1 MFVPSRESR
10 QLMQYGKLSVDFS
23 RLLIAF
29 GDQALELSP
38 TEFWLLVCLIQA
50 APQTLPFLDLAR
62 QVEGHAG
69 ALPLDTN
76 EALRYHIHCLR
87 RKLREVAG
95 DGELIESVR
104 GVGYRLPKP
113 LHPDQPSGIVTFLF
127 SDIEGSTQLWE
138 ENPQTMKVAFKR
150 HDTLLRQAVAAHNG
164 HIFKT
169 VGDGFYIAFSQATE
183 GLAAA
188 LRAQR
193 ALHTEKWPDS
203 ARLRVRMALSTG
215 VADEREGDYFGPPL
229 NLAARLLA
237 AAHGGQIL
245 LTHATQVE
253 IASHLPPSVELRD
266 LGFRRFKGLREPQRV
281 FQVVAADLPV
291 HFPPLR
297 TLNPSPTNL
306 PSELT
311 SFVGREN
318 ALRSITALLRQPGV
332 RLVTLTGPGGIGK
345 SRLGLQVA
353 ASMRD
358 EYENGVFFVP
368 LASLQEPALIPS
380 TIAQLLGVQENP
392 DRLPIE
398 QLIAYL
404 RSRQLLLLLDNFE
417 HLVDAAPLVNELL
430 RGAPSVKI
438 LVTSREALSIYGEH
452 LYPVRPLPLPD
463 LHERLTLDQLDSFA
477 ATALFRQRAQAS
489 APDLMLAESDA
500 PIVAAICASLDGL
513 PLAIELAAARASQ
526 YGLSEIVT
534 QLSCRLEFLTSG
546 ARDLPARQR
555 TLRAALDWSYDLLT
569 PDEQPLFARLAVFV
583 GGWSMN
589 AAQQLMAGMDKTP
602 AQVEAILD
610 LIPV

>member
-1 MFVPSRESR
+1 M
-10 QLMQYGKLSVDFS
+10 
-23 RLLIAF
+23 
-29 GDQALELSP
+29 
-38 TEFWLLVCLIQA
+38 
-50 APQTLPFLDLAR
+50 
-62 QVEGHAG
+62 
-69 ALPLDTN
+69 
-76 EALRYHIHCLR
+76 
-87 RKLREVAG
+87 
-95 DGELIESVR
+95 
-104 GVGYRLPKP
+104 
-113 LHPDQPSGIVTFLF
+113 
-127 SDIEGSTQLWE
+127 
-138 ENPQTMKVAFKR
+138 
-150 HDTLLRQAVAAHNG
+150 
-164 HIFKT
+164 
-169 VGDGFYIAFSQATE
+169 
-183 GLAAA
+183 
-188 LRAQR
+188 
-193 ALHTEKWPDS
+193 
-203 ARLRVRMALSTG
+203 
-215 VADEREGDYFGPPL
+215 
-229 NLAARLLA
+229 
-237 AAHGGQIL
+237 
-245 LTHATQVE
+245 
-253 IASHLPPSVELRD
+253 
-266 LGFRRFKGLREPQRV
+266 
-281 FQVVAADLPV
+281 
-291 HFPPLR
+291 
-297 TLNPSPTNL
+297 
-306 PSELT
+306 
-311 SFVGREN
+311 
-318 ALRSITALLRQPGV
+318 
-332 RLVTLTGPGGIGK
+332 
-345 SRLGLQVA
+345 QVA